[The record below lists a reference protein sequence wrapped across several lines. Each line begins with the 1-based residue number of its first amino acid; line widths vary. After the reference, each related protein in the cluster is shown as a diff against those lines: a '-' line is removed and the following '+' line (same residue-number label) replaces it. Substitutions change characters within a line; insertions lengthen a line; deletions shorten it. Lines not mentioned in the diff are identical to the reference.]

1 MGKYAIYQKPMV
13 SFARFITISEKY
25 TPTPT
30 PPLPLP
36 HPPPEPQHPINKYDD
51 NINSNNIAV
60 QGGNA
65 KYIMS

>member
-1 MGKYAIYQKPMV
+1 MV

-25 TPTPT
+25 TPTST
-30 PPLPLP
+30 PPPPLP
-36 HPPPEPQHPINKYDD
+36 HPHPPPAPQHPINKYDD
-51 NINSNNIAV
+51 NIDSNNVVAV